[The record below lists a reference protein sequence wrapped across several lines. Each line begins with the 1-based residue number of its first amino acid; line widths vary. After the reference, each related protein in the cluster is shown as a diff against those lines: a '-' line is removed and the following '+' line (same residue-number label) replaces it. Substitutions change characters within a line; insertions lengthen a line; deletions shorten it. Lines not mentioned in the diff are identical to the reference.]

1 MISSKVPMGRMDFS
15 KKHYE
20 KFKATNRVKNNKLQ
34 VEVEPITFEEAMDL
48 ARSQRDLIEKV
59 NEKRKI

>member
-1 MISSKVPMGRMDFS
+1 
-15 KKHYE
+15 
-20 KFKATNRVKNNKLQ
+20 VKNNKLQ
-34 VEVEPITFEEAMDL
+34 VDVEPITFEEALDL